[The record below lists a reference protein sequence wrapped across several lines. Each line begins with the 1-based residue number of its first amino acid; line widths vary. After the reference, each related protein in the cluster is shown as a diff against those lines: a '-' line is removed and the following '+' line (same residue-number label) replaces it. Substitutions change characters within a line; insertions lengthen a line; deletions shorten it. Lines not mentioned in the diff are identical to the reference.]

1 MDGEKVEDLLSQD
14 RRLPRNAPV
23 DATACSGALKGLDRQ
38 TNLEETLDTKC
49 TPKSQKLHVEA
60 VL

>member
-38 TNLEETLDTKC
+38 TNLEETLDTN
-49 TPKSQKLHVEA
+49 
-60 VL
+60 